1 MKNLV
6 KLGFAALT
14 SMIFMTAGAQQG
26 KKQNSENS
34 VLWEVTGN
42 GLSQASYI
50 TGTCHIMCS
59 KDFEIKPKVV
69 KALEK
74 ADRFVTEINYTD
86 PKEMAAMQGM
96 FQTDKKLSDQ
106 LTAEDAKE
114 LDKILADYGTNL
126 KNMDNSSSQAL
137 YALISMKAVPCPQ
150 TEIKS
155 YEIELL
161 QTALKNKKSIDGLE
175 KVEDQLTSINK
186 AYDLKEVIKQLKN
199 GREYEALLKGMID
212 AFKKEDVQSVYSLF
226 KNDKFMSDKQEKAM
240 LTDRNK
246 NWVEKMPAMMQK
258 GTNLFAVGGAH
269 LMGDNGII
277 KLLRAK
283 GYTVKP
289 VSEL

>member
-6 KLGFAALT
+6 KLGFAALA

-42 GLSQASYI
+42 GLSQPSYI

>member
-6 KLGFAALT
+6 KLGFAVLT

-42 GLSQASYI
+42 GLSQPSYI

-246 NWVEKMPAMMQK
+246 NWVKKMPAMMQK

>member
-42 GLSQASYI
+42 GLSQPSYI